1 MSTIASDNPQNSYAA
16 THVALPLDKELVMKV
31 IPMPADCNANG
42 DIFGGWVMAQVD
54 LAGSVIPARYA
65 QGRMATVAV
74 NEFIFKQPVRVGDIL
89 SFFSV
94 VVRVGKTSVT
104 VKVEVFAERFRS
116 QGSYIKV
123 TEALVTYVAIDDH
136 GRPRDIAKKSD

>member
-1 MSTIASDNPQNSYAA
+1 MYTSPSA
-16 THVALPLDKELVMKV
+16 TPDPLSVKLPLDKELVLKV

-65 QGRMATVAV
+65 EGRMATVAV

-89 SFFSV
+89 SFYSELT
-94 VVRVGKTSVT
+94 RIGRTSMT
-104 VKVEVFAERFRS
+104 VKVEVYAERFRS
-116 QGSYIKV
+116 QGRYIKV
-123 TEALVTYVAIDDH
+123 TEASVTYVAIDDN
-136 GRPRDIAKKSD
+136 GQPRPVPPSSLPRP